1 MLTQLGI
8 KRLAALLCGAVTLF
22 AVSGPAAAEKRVAL
36 VIGNSAYQ
44 HTAAL
49 KNPSNDATDMAG
61 KLRALGF
68 EVIDGTDL
76 SKAEME
82 TRIRAFA
89 DKLQGS
95 DDGLFF
101 YAGHGLAADGRNFLA
116 PVDAKL
122 QSETDLDFEA
132 VDLSL
137 VLKQMERNSR
147 VSIVFLDA
155 CRDNPLALNLAATS
169 RSLQVSRGLARV
181 ERAVGM
187 MIAFSTQPGNVA
199 LDGDGRNSP
208 FTNALLHHID
218 AEGTSINDM
227 MIDVRNDVL
236 KETDGKQVPWENSS
250 LTGQFFFKP
259 AEAKVADAS
268 TGADSEIAELRKEIG
283 RIQSDQGA
291 LLASQQEQL
300 KLLREKLA
308 NETNKVEA
316 AKSEPANGEQATPA
330 NGEQKLATSRVIEVE
345 PANKPAAPTAANP
358 VEDKSVEVKPADA
371 KIADDKSTG
380 DKSADE
386 KPEETKV
393 ATAEEEKGPPPE
405 ASKSEAAKLPEGITR
420 DELATDIVTRL
431 SELQCYQGPITK
443 TWGDKPQ
450 DALQRFNDLSKLEL
464 PLDEPLPET
473 LAALKDWK
481 GEHCEIRASIPK
493 GKKPPV
499 ANFAPKQ
506 PAPKYKAKGP
516 SRPPYRNKSASSP
529 PPSHHSSVGDEQ
541 QELQR
546 AFPSTNWPGQR

>member
-1 MLTQLGI
+1 MLTQRAL
-8 KRLAALLCGAVTLF
+8 KRLTAMLCGVMALLAI
-22 AVSGPAAAEKRVAL
+22 SGPAAAEKRVAL

-49 KNPSNDATDMAG
+49 KNPSNDATDIAG

-76 SKAEME
+76 SKGEME
-82 TRIRAFA
+82 SRIRAFA

-95 DDGLFF
+95 DVGLFF

-147 VSIVFLDA
+147 VSLVFLDA

-181 ERAVGM
+181 DRAVGM

-199 LDGDGRNSP
+199 LDGEGRNSP

-227 MIDVRNDVL
+227 MIEVRNDVL

-268 TGADSEIAELRKEIG
+268 TGTDSEIAELRKEIG

-308 NETNKVEA
+308 NETNKA
-316 AKSEPANGEQATPA
+316 DADKSEPA

-345 PANKPAAPTAANP
+345 PAKPVDKPAETAAATP
-358 VEDKSVEVKPADA
+358 AQDKVVENKAADA
-371 KIADDKSTG
+371 KASD
-380 DKSADE
+380 DKSADD
-386 KPEETKV
+386 KKSEETKV
-393 ATAEEEKGPPPE
+393 AAAEEDKGATPE
-405 ASKSEAAKLPEGITR
+405 PSKSEAATLPEGITR

-431 SELQCYQGPITK
+431 SELQCYQGPVTK

-450 DALQRFNDLSKLEL
+450 DALQRFNDLAKLEL

-481 GEHCEIRASIPK
+481 GGHCEIRASVPK
-493 GKKPPV
+493 GKPPV
-499 ANFAPKQ
+499 ANFTPK
-506 PAPKYKAKGP
+506 AATPKYKAKGP
-516 SRPPYRNKSASSP
+516 SRPRHRERSASSP
-529 PPSHHSSVGDEQ
+529 PPPSHHGSVGDEQ

-546 AFPSTNWPGQR
+546 AFPSTNWPGQH

>member
-1 MLTQLGI
+1 MVMKLTI
-8 KRLAALLCGAVTLF
+8 KRLVATLCGVAALL

-44 HTAAL
+44 HTASL
-49 KNPSNDATDMAG
+49 KNPSNDAIDITT

-68 EVIDGTDL
+68 DVIDGNDL
-76 SKAEME
+76 SKADME
-82 TRIRAFA
+82 SRIRAFA

-95 DDGLFF
+95 DVGLFF

-132 VDLSL
+132 VELSL

-147 VSIVFLDA
+147 VSLVFLDA
-155 CRDNPLALNLAATS
+155 CRDNPLASNLAATS
-169 RSLQVSRGLARV
+169 RSLQVTRGLARV
-181 ERAVGM
+181 DRAVGM

-199 LDGDGRNSP
+199 LDGAGRNSP

-218 AEGTSINDM
+218 AEGSSINDM
-227 MIDVRNDVL
+227 MIEVRKDVL

-259 AEAKVADAS
+259 AEEKVADAS
-268 TGADSEIAELRKEIG
+268 TGTVSEIAELRKEIG

-308 NETNKVEA
+308 NETSKVEA
-316 AKSEPANGEQATPA
+316 EKSKPANGEQ
-330 NGEQKLATSRVIEVE
+330 ELATSRVITVE
-345 PANKPAAPTAANP
+345 PANKPAVASPAADKVA
-358 VEDKSVEVKPADA
+358 VEDKAGA
-371 KIADDKSTG
+371 
-380 DKSADE
+380 DKSADD
-386 KPEETKV
+386 KAADGKAPEEKV
-393 ATAEEEKGPPPE
+393 ATAESEDKGPAPE
-405 ASKSEAAKLPEGITR
+405 PSKSEAATLPEGINR

-431 SELQCYQGPITK
+431 SELQCYQGPITAN
-443 TWGDKPQ
+443 WDDKPQ
-450 DALQRFNDLSKLEL
+450 DALQRFNDLAKLEL
-464 PLDEPLPET
+464 PLDEPSPEI

-481 GEHCEIRASIPK
+481 GEHCEIRASAPK
-493 GKKPPV
+493 GKPPV
-499 ANFAPKQ
+499 AHVTPKAPT
-506 PAPKYKAKGP
+506 PKYKAKGP
-516 SRPPYRNKSASSP
+516 SHPPYRNKSASSP
-529 PPSHHSSVGDEQ
+529 PPPSHHGSVGDEQ

-546 AFPSTNWPGQR
+546 AFPSTNWPGSR

>member
-1 MLTQLGI
+1 MLTQLAL
-8 KRLAALLCGAVTLF
+8 KRLVAMLCGVVALL
-22 AVSGPAAAEKRVAL
+22 AVSAPAAAEKRVAL

-49 KNPSNDATDMAG
+49 KNPSNDATDIAG

-76 SKAEME
+76 SKADME
-82 TRIRAFA
+82 SRIRAFA

-95 DDGLFF
+95 DVGLFF

-147 VSIVFLDA
+147 VSLVFLDA

-181 ERAVGM
+181 DRAVGM

-199 LDGDGRNSP
+199 LDGEGRNSP

-218 AEGTSINDM
+218 AAGTSINDM
-227 MIDVRNDVL
+227 MIEVRNDVL

-268 TGADSEIAELRKEIG
+268 TGSDSEIAELRKEIG

-316 AKSEPANGEQATPA
+316 ETPKPANKVEAETPKPANGEQ
-330 NGEQKLATSRVIEVE
+330 ELATSRVITVE
-345 PANKPAAPTAANP
+345 PATPANKPAETAAASP
-358 VEDKSVEVKPADA
+358 ADDKVAVEDKSGA
-371 KIADDKSTG
+371 
-380 DKSADE
+380 DKSADD
-386 KPEETKV
+386 KAPEEAKV
-393 ATAEEEKGPPPE
+393 ATAEEDKGVATKPTGPQE
-405 ASKSEAAKLPEGITR
+405 ATLPEGITR
-420 DELATDIVTRL
+420 EELATDIITRL

-443 TWGDKPQ
+443 TWGDRPQ
-450 DALQRFNDLSKLEL
+450 DALQRFNDLAKLEL

-481 GEHCEIRASIPK
+481 GDHCEIRASVPK
-493 GKKPPV
+493 GKPPV
-499 ANFAPKQ
+499 AHFTPKAPT
-506 PAPKYKAKGP
+506 PKYKAKAP
-516 SRPPYRNKSASSP
+516 ARPPYREKSASAP
-529 PPSHHSSVGDEQ
+529 PPSHHGSAGDEQ

-546 AFPSTNWPGQR
+546 AFPSTNWPGQH

>member
-1 MLTQLGI
+1 MLTKLAL
-8 KRLAALLCGAVTLF
+8 KRLTAMLCGVVALLAI
-22 AVSGPAAAEKRVAL
+22 SDPAAAEKRVAL

-49 KNPSNDATDMAG
+49 KNPSNDATDIAG

-76 SKAEME
+76 SKADME
-82 TRIRAFA
+82 SRIRAFA

-95 DDGLFF
+95 DVGLFF

-132 VDLSL
+132 VDLGL

-181 ERAVGM
+181 DRAVGM

-199 LDGDGRNSP
+199 LDGEGRNSP

-218 AEGTSINDM
+218 AAGTSINDM
-227 MIDVRNDVL
+227 MIEVRNDVL

-268 TGADSEIAELRKEIG
+268 TGTSSDIAELRKEIG

-308 NETNKVEA
+308 DETTKVEA
-316 AKSEPANGEQATPA
+316 EKAEPA
-330 NGEQKLATSRVIEVE
+330 NGEQKLATSRVITVE
-345 PANKPAAPTAANP
+345 PAKP
-358 VEDKSVEVKPADA
+358 EVKPAETAAASPTDDKSA
-371 KIADDKSTG
+371 EDKPADGKAVDDKAADDKSAG
-380 DKSADE
+380 D

-393 ATAEEEKGPPPE
+393 ATAEEEKGAAPE
-405 ASKSEAAKLPEGITR
+405 PSKSEAATLPEGITR
-420 DELATDIVTRL
+420 DELATDIITRL

-443 TWGDKPQ
+443 TWGEKPQ
-450 DALQRFNDLSKLEL
+450 DALQRFNDLAKLEL

-481 GEHCEIRASIPK
+481 GEHCEIRASVPK
-493 GKKPPV
+493 GKPPV
-499 ANFAPKQ
+499 ANFTPKAPT
-506 PAPKYKAKGP
+506 PKYKAKGP

-529 PPSHHSSVGDEQ
+529 PPSHHGSAGDEQ

-546 AFPSTNWPGQR
+546 AFPSTNWPGSR

>member
-1 MLTQLGI
+1 MLTQRAL
-8 KRLAALLCGAVTLF
+8 KRLTAMLCGVMALLAI
-22 AVSGPAAAEKRVAL
+22 SGPAAAEKRVAL

-49 KNPSNDATDMAG
+49 KNPSNDATDIAG

-76 SKAEME
+76 SKADME
-82 TRIRAFA
+82 SRIRAFA

-95 DDGLFF
+95 DVGLFF

-147 VSIVFLDA
+147 VSLVFLDA

-181 ERAVGM
+181 DRAVGM

-199 LDGDGRNSP
+199 LDGEGRNSP

-218 AEGTSINDM
+218 AEGASINDM
-227 MIDVRNDVL
+227 MIEVRNDVL

-308 NETNKVEA
+308 NETNKA
-316 AKSEPANGEQATPA
+316 DADKSEPA

-345 PANKPAAPTAANP
+345 PAKPVDKPAETAAATP
-358 VEDKSVEVKPADA
+358 VQDKVVENKAADA
-371 KIADDKSTG
+371 KASD
-380 DKSADE
+380 DKSADD
-386 KPEETKV
+386 KKSEETKV
-393 ATAEEEKGPPPE
+393 ATAEEDKGAAPE
-405 ASKSEAAKLPEGITR
+405 PSKSEAATLPEGITR

-431 SELQCYQGPITK
+431 SELQCYQGPVTK

-450 DALQRFNDLSKLEL
+450 DALQRFNDLAKLEL

-481 GEHCEIRASIPK
+481 GGHCEIRASVPK
-493 GKKPPV
+493 GKPPV
-499 ANFAPKQ
+499 ANFTPK
-506 PAPKYKAKGP
+506 AATPKYKAKGP
-516 SRPPYRNKSASSP
+516 SRPPHRERSASSP
-529 PPSHHSSVGDEQ
+529 PPSHHGSAGDEQ

-546 AFPSTNWPGQR
+546 AFPSTNWPGQH

>member
-1 MLTQLGI
+1 MLTQLAI
-8 KRLAALLCGAVTLF
+8 KRLAAMLCGIMALL
-22 AVSGPAAAEKRVAL
+22 AISDPAAAEKRVAL

-44 HTAAL
+44 HTASL
-49 KNPSNDATDMAG
+49 KNPSNDATDIAT

-68 EVIDGTDL
+68 DVIDGTDL
-76 SKAEME
+76 SKADME
-82 TRIRAFA
+82 SRIRAFA

-95 DDGLFF
+95 DVGLFF

-132 VDLSL
+132 VELSL

-147 VSIVFLDA
+147 VSLVFLDA

-181 ERAVGM
+181 DRAVGM

-218 AEGTSINDM
+218 NEGTSINDM
-227 MIDVRNDVL
+227 MIEVRNDVL

-259 AEAKVADAS
+259 VEAKVADAS
-268 TGADSEIAELRKEIG
+268 TGSSSEIAELRKEIG

-308 NETNKVEA
+308 NETNKAEA
-316 AKSEPANGEQATPA
+316 EKSEPA
-330 NGEQKLATSRVIEVE
+330 NGEQKLATSRVIAVE
-345 PANKPAAPTAANP
+345 PAKPGDKPTETAAASPVEEKSADGKPAESKT
-358 VEDKSVEVKPADA
+358 
-371 KIADDKSTG
+371 ADDKTAD
-380 DKSADE
+380 DKIADE

-393 ATAEEEKGPPPE
+393 ATAEEHKGPPESTKPE
-405 ASKSEAAKLPEGITR
+405 AATLPEDTTR
-420 DELATDIVTRL
+420 DELATDIITRL

-443 TWGDKPQ
+443 TWGERPQ
-450 DALQRFNDLSKLEL
+450 DALQRFNDLAKLEL

-481 GEHCEIRASIPK
+481 GDHCEIRASVPK
-493 GKKPPV
+493 GKSPV
-499 ANFAPKQ
+499 AHVTPKAPT
-506 PAPKYKAKGP
+506 PRYKAKGP

-529 PPSHHSSVGDEQ
+529 PPSHHGGVGDEQ